1 MLSCSWPGFSVVLR
15 SLRHHNL
22 RTQQAAELLSPGACN
37 LPARPKVLR
46 SCAGHFRQLLQG
58 PLEHMDETELQ
69 HWMNVAA
76 CRAVIVASHAL
87 HRHLDA
93 AAERVAAAEI
103 PIQVRCLLLTTVIH
117 LQIGA
122 VSDAVCL

>member
-1 MLSCSWPGFSVVLR
+1 MLSCSWPFFRVFLR
-15 SLRHHNL
+15 YLRHRNL
-22 RTQQAAELLSPGACN
+22 RIQRAAKLLSPGACEV
-37 LPARPKVLR
+37 PARSEVLR

-76 CRAVIVASHAL
+76 CRAVVVASHAL

-93 AAERVAAAEI
+93 AAERIAPAQT
-103 PIQVRCLLLTTVIH
+103 PIQVLCLLLTTVIY

-122 VSDAVCL
+122 VSDAECV